1 MNIKTYDKTIKDL
14 FISGHQF
21 EIPRFQ
27 REYSWDKKNYE
38 EFFFDMLNNLIIDNG
53 QISNSSYF
61 LGTMLFI
68 GNFTENT
75 DPVIKVVDGQQ
86 RITTITILFSALADI
101 FRQNGQ
107 EALSVAIFKYVMT
120 KDDNG
125 VDVRILKSKSSYP
138 FFSFYIQDRLKE
150 SVQEPATEEEFCIKE
165 TYDYFI
171 SQLQEKQLKGALLKR
186 YGENDVNNLRY
197 EDVLKAIRDQVL
209 GCTFITISTSDETQ
223 ANRIFEILNAKG
235 KRLAHIDLIKN
246 RIFEMLPERE
256 PADYADCKW
265 GEIKSICNNANIGIG
280 TFYRHFFVS
289 NYKRTSSNKLYDD
302 FRSELKQD
310 RAKHKQFL
318 ADMLDGAK
326 RYAKIVNSKREDYD
340 NKKEYY
346 WLVQSLRVLTDD
358 FGITQVRVALMSLL
372 WAKENHYIGMSDLKK
387 AVIYLENF
395 HFVYNALMAGRTN
408 KLESIYSKFAL
419 ALRKNTDKGEAKR
432 IIDEMLIMQIEKLFP
447 SYEDFCS
454 RFILLQYTK
463 KNTATNVKCKYVLR
477 KINSYY
483 QGSDVF
489 DDNESVEHI
498 LPECDQDS
506 RSLGIGNLIS
516 LEMKLNN
523 EAADKSYADKL
534 NIYRQSKYIW
544 LKEFID
550 SNPVWDYGN
559 LEKRAKEMA
568 EFYYT
573 KVLGRSMKE

>member
-1 MNIKTYDKTIKDL
+1 
-14 FISGHQF
+14 
-21 EIPRFQ
+21 
-27 REYSWDKKNYE
+27 
-38 EFFFDMLNNLIIDNG
+38 
-53 QISNSSYF
+53 
-61 LGTMLFI
+61 
-68 GNFTENT
+68 
-75 DPVIKVVDGQQ
+75 
-86 RITTITILFSALADI
+86 
-101 FRQNGQ
+101 
-107 EALSVAIFKYVMT
+107 
-120 KDDNG
+120 
-125 VDVRILKSKSSYP
+125 
-138 FFSFYIQDRLKE
+138 
-150 SVQEPATEEEFCIKE
+150 
-165 TYDYFI
+165 
-171 SQLQEKQLKGALLKR
+171 
-186 YGENDVNNLRY
+186 
-197 EDVLKAIRDQVL
+197 
-209 GCTFITISTSDETQ
+209 
-223 ANRIFEILNAKG
+223 
-235 KRLAHIDLIKN
+235 
-246 RIFEMLPERE
+246 
-256 PADYADCKW
+256 
-265 GEIKSICNNANIGIG
+265 
-280 TFYRHFFVS
+280 
-289 NYKRTSSNKLYDD
+289 
-302 FRSELKQD
+302 
-310 RAKHKQFL
+310 
-318 ADMLDGAK
+318 
-326 RYAKIVNSKREDYD
+326 
-340 NKKEYY
+340 
-346 WLVQSLRVLTDD
+346 
-358 FGITQVRVALMSLL
+358 
-372 WAKENHYIGMSDLKK
+372 MSDLKK

-573 KVLGRSMKE
+573 KVLGRSMTE